1 MKEPNKER
9 LKELLRQRE
18 VSHSKLCMDLIKFI
32 YEEQVID
39 FVYEM
44 DYQDKFF
51 DEREKEWS
59 H

>member
-18 VSHSKLCMDLIKFI
+18 VSHSKLCMDLIKSI

-39 FVYEM
+39 FIYEM

-51 DEREKEWS
+51 DEREKE
-59 H
+59 